1 MKQNISVGN
10 FKKFQDMRVSRI
22 IAGILAVAMG
32 LSSCVR
38 DVIMDAKEKPKVVV
52 SCILSNDPVQRLN
65 LSFTKGASLSEAP
78 PLTEAVATL
87 YDLSLHNEME
97 AVGNFQRQSDGEW
110 TLNYEA
116 VPGHK
121 YRLEV
126 NVPGYEMIHAE
137 QQMPSDAPDVE
148 ISGFSNIDNCVE
160 PWSGWVYKPDPA
172 GDWIWR
178 IWPEDEEQPHYETI
192 YFLKSAGPVWICAMN
207 YNKDT
212 GRHEPAEYICTNAEA
227 DVINITDKVYEP
239 LKKDVP
245 MPFKLSKLGEQRISP
260 EVFYNAH
267 QTELYPSLEGRQLYR
282 SYIRLAK
289 GRQIFSISASFTG
302 EYHEGDYL
310 LTKTKGNQ
318 EFIEDKGYIC
328 ISVLSDDYDKYLT
341 DSYFYRQVTGSSD
354 ISTIYLRD
362 NIFTNI
368 SGGLGIFGAQLSGI
382 YPWSPTYT
390 YVDLGDIEDLEK
402 YIMRLRSKYSIM

>member
-1 MKQNISVGN
+1 
-10 FKKFQDMRVSRI
+10 
-22 IAGILAVAMG
+22 
-32 LSSCVR
+32 
-38 DVIMDAKEKPKVVV
+38 
-52 SCILSNDPVQRLN
+52 
-65 LSFTKGASLSEAP
+65 
-78 PLTEAVATL
+78 
-87 YDLSLHNEME
+87 
-97 AVGNFQRQSDGEW
+97 
-110 TLNYEA
+110 
-116 VPGHK
+116 
-121 YRLEV
+121 
-126 NVPGYEMIHAE
+126 
-137 QQMPSDAPDVE
+137 
-148 ISGFSNIDNCVE
+148 
-160 PWSGWVYKPDPA
+160 
-172 GDWIWR
+172 
-178 IWPEDEEQPHYETI
+178 
-192 YFLKSAGPVWICAMN
+192 MN

-245 MPFKLSKLGEQRISP
+245 MPFKLSKKGEQLISP

-267 QTELYPSLEGRQLYR
+267 QTALYPTLKGRQLYR

-302 EYHEGDYL
+302 EYYEGDYL

-341 DSYFYRQVTGSSD
+341 DSYFYQQVTGSSD

-368 SGGLGIFGAQLSGI
+368 SGGLGIFGAKLSGI

-402 YIMRLRSKYSIM
+402 YIMRLRSIYSIM

>member
-1 MKQNISVGN
+1 
-10 FKKFQDMRVSRI
+10 MRVSRI
-22 IAGILAVAMG
+22 IAGILAVVMG

-110 TLNYEA
+110 TLDYEA
-116 VPGHK
+116 VPGHE
-121 YRLEV
+121 YRMEV
-126 NVPGYEMIHAE
+126 NVPGYEMIHAQ

-148 ISGFSNIDNCVE
+148 ISGFSNIYDCVE

-172 GDWIWR
+172 GDWIWSV
-178 IWPEDEEQPHYETI
+178 WPEDEEQPHYETI
-192 YFLKSAGPVWICAMN
+192 YFLKSAAPVWICAMN

-239 LKKDVP
+239 LKKDIP
-245 MPFKLSKLGEQRISP
+245 MPYKLSHYISP
-260 EVFYNAH
+260 EVFYSAH
-267 QTELYPSLEGRQLYR
+267 QMELYPNLEGRQLYR
-282 SYIRLAK
+282 SYIRLPK
-289 GRQIFSISASFTG
+289 GKHIFSISGSFTG
-302 EYHEGDYL
+302 EYYEGNYKDDI
-310 LTKTKGNQ
+310 TIATTKGHQ

-328 ISVLSDDYDKYLT
+328 ISVLSDDYDEYLT
-341 DSYFYRQVTGSSD
+341 DSYYYQQVTGSSD

-368 SGGLGIFGAQLSGI
+368 SGGLGIFGAKLSGI
-382 YPWSPTYT
+382 YPWAPTYT
-390 YVDLGDIEDLEK
+390 YVDLGDLFDLEDEIK
-402 YIMRLRSKYSIM
+402 YARSISIAI